1 MPLDPLLPYRPDQL
15 DTRTLVSTD
24 WVVITPTGGPSYKCA
39 ASSFGGGGG
48 GSGTYT
54 VNNQTGTTY
63 TFVLT
68 DAGNL
73 VTFNNASLTTATIPP
88 NSSVAFPVGTKID
101 VIQLGAGRVN
111 FAPGSGVILHYTPG
125 QLTRTQYSGGSLIQ
139 VAANTWNLVGD
150 VSP

>member
-1 MPLDPLLPYRPDQL
+1 MAAKRPDEL
-15 DTRTLVSTD
+15 DTRTPVSTD
-24 WVVITPTGGPSYKCA
+24 WMIITPTGGPAYKCA
-39 ASSFGGGGG
+39 VSSISGGGGG

-63 TFVLT
+63 TFALT

-73 VTFNNASLTTATIPP
+73 VTFNNASLVSATIPL

-101 VIQLGAGRVN
+101 VIQLGVGRVM
-111 FAPGSGVILHYTPG
+111 FIASSGVTLHYTPSYF
-125 QLTRTQYSGGSLIQ
+125 TRTQYSGCSLIQ

>member
-1 MPLDPLLPYRPDQL
+1 MAAKRPDEL
-15 DTRTLVSTD
+15 DTRTPVSTD
-24 WVVITPTGGPSYKCA
+24 WMIITPTGGPAYKCA
-39 ASSFGGGGG
+39 VSAISGGG

-63 TFVLT
+63 TFALT

-73 VTFNNASLTTATIPP
+73 VTFNNASLVSATIPP
-88 NSSVAFPVGTKID
+88 NSSVGFPIGTKID

-111 FAPGSGVILHYTPG
+111 FAPGSGVTLHYTPG